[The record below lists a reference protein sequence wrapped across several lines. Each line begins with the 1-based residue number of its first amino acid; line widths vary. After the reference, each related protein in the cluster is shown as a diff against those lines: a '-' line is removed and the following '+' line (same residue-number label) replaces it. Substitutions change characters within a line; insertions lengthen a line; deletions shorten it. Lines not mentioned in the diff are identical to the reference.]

1 MNFKAKLIN
10 TAYEIS
16 TIISFA
22 FTLDFIIICRN
33 MNFTNQIMLVLW
45 LSISATGVLRITL
58 NRIILNRT
66 KEPLFEK
73 ALVEI
78 KENFNGNQYA
88 PLIYML
94 LGVIILCIRIAI
106 PFIIAL

>member
-33 MNFTNQIMLVLW
+33 MNFTNQIMLVL
-45 LSISATGVLRITL
+45 
-58 NRIILNRT
+58 
-66 KEPLFEK
+66 
-73 ALVEI
+73 
-78 KENFNGNQYA
+78 
-88 PLIYML
+88 
-94 LGVIILCIRIAI
+94 
-106 PFIIAL
+106 